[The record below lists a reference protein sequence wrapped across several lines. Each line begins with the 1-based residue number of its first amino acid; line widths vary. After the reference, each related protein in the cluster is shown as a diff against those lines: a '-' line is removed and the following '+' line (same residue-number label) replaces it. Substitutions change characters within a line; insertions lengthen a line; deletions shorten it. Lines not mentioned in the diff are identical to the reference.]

1 MHHVAYTFA
10 SLEELFQR
18 YVELKEKGVE
28 PTMPIQHGMTTSLYY
43 EDPDGNFVEM
53 QVDNFASPDQAT
65 AYMYGPE
72 FDGDPIGHAFSPEA
86 LLASLRAGVP
96 AAELATRA
104 WALAHPFESDREM
117 PQDRKRRTSDEAP
130 RQTLPD
136 SQVVVVGAGPVGTA
150 LAVDLALAGIDVLVL
165 ESRVQGQR
173 PRSGTN
179 LTNIRSMERRL
190 PPDQHAR
197 RAGVRRALTVHLGRA
212 PLGSGVLDRNR
223 AGRPAG

>member
-117 PQDRKRRTSDEAP
+117 PQTVKDELAMKRPGKPCRIRRWSSSAP
-130 RQTLPD
+130 
-136 SQVVVVGAGPVGTA
+136 GPWA
-150 LAVDLALAGIDVLVL
+150 RRWPWISPWLALTSSSWSP
-165 ESRVQGQR
+165 ESRA
-173 PRSGTN
+173 S
-179 LTNIRSMERRL
+179 
-190 PPDQHAR
+190 A
-197 RAGVRRALTVHLGRA
+197 RA
-212 PLGSGVLDRNR
+212 PAPTSPTSGRWSDGSLLINMPGALGSAER
-223 AGRPAG
+223 